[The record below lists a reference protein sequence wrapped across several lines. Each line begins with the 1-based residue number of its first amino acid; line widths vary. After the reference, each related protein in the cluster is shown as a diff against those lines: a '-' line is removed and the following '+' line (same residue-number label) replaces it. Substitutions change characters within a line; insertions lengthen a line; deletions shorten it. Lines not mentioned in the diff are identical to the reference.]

1 MPLDVHLL
9 KNAKQRG
16 DKLTAQ
22 CPACLENGGDTAGN
36 HLAVFADGRFACI
49 AFQGDAEHRRRI
61 FELVG
66 LRDAVP
72 VAAPVAQS
80 PAKDRPEAPLDWWR
94 DCERLAK
101 DRAAL

>member
-1 MPLDVHLL
+1 MPLDLSKL
-9 KNAKQRG
+9 QKLNQRG